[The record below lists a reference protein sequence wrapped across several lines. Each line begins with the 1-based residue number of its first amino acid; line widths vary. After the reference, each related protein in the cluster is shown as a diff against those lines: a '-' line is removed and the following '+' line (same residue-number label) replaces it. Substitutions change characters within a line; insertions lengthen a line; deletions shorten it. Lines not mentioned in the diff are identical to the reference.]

1 MSLQAFVEA
10 FFTLAARHSKWL
22 LLRDQV
28 LALLEVC
35 VAQMESQAPEKPE
48 DRRRSLWPDQ
58 TPPVDAIPFAI
69 GEQR

>member
-10 FFTLAARHSKWL
+10 FFTLAAHRSKCPL
-22 LLRDQV
+22 LCNQMLG
-28 LALLEVC
+28 LLEVC
-35 VAQMESQAPEKPE
+35 EAQLESQAPEKPE
-48 DRRRSLWPDQ
+48 DRHRSLWPDQ